1 MKFTFTFILLA
12 FLAVFAAAAH
22 PQQQPVVVSY
32 PKDTPQSVID
42 KAMAAIKQA
51 GGVITHEYSLIK
63 GFAAKASEE
72 ALDTIQSLGN
82 QHDVVIEK
90 DQMVHTQDD

>member
-51 GGVITHEYSLIK
+51 VCYNNNNRNLTS
-63 GFAAKASEE
+63 
-72 ALDTIQSLGN
+72 QS
-82 QHDVVIEK
+82 
-90 DQMVHTQDD
+90 TR

>member
-1 MKFTFTFILLA
+1 M
-12 FLAVFAAAAH
+12 
-22 PQQQPVVVSY
+22 
-32 PKDTPQSVID
+32 
-42 KAMAAIKQA
+42 
-51 GGVITHEYSLIK
+51 ITHEYSLIK